1 MSAPVATPEVGE
13 RTCHGR
19 IARSWRNSRPRA
31 CSSTSTGSNAI
42 ASACWRARGRS
53 GCRCG
58 PHLKTA
64 KSAEVA
70 RRATGG
76 SRRITVSTLKE
87 ADYFAG
93 LGYADIVCATA
104 IVPGKFAHAARVAQ
118 ACDLILVTDA
128 IEVVQAA
135 ACFAEAHDCSFSFL
149 VEIDCGEH
157 RSGLPATD
165 AARRRACAHDPCIA
179 AASSFAAS

>member
-1 MSAPVATPEVGE
+1 MPAHAG
-13 RTCHGR
+13 
-19 IARSWRNSRPRA
+19 ARRA
-31 CSSTSTGSNAI
+31 LGV
-42 ASACWRARGRS
+42 RLR
-53 GCRCG
+53 

-76 SRRITVSTLKE
+76 ARRITVSTLKE

-93 LGYADIVCATA
+93 LGYSDIVCATA
-104 IVPGKFAHAARVAQ
+104 IVPAKFAHAARVAQ

-128 IEVVQAA
+128 IEVVREA

-157 RSGLPATD
+157 RSGLPAS
-165 AARRRACAHDPCIA
+165 RRR
-179 AASSFAAS
+179 SSSSSRARSMRRRGFDFAAS